1 MALET
6 GNYIKDLD
14 SANPANSDGKA
25 EGDDHLRLI
34 KKVLKNS
41 FPGMAGPFGGVISLS
56 SPRTLVSDDRFQVIL
71 ATNAMTLPL
80 AAVASLG
87 AGWTIEVWA
96 TNGSVVIDPDGSEQ
110 INGANTFL
118 LPQGSNTKIISD
130 GTRFYATQTVPRGV
144 ITMWGGLLADVP
156 AGWLVCDGT
165 NGTPDLRDKF
175 IVGAGND
182 YAVTATGGSADAVVV
197 EHTHSGTTANNG
209 LHTHFGL
216 RSQWPSAGSA
226 NSWMGRH
233 DNTAAF
239 QVDVNAEPNTART
252 SSGGAHNHPF
262 TTNPA
267 GSSGVDANLPP
278 YYALYYIQK
287 A

>member
-41 FPGMAGPFGGVISLS
+41 FPGLAGPFGGIITLS
-56 SPRTLVSDDRFQVIL
+56 SPRTLVADDRLQVIM

-80 AAVASLG
+80 AAAATLG

-96 TNGSVVIDPDGSEQ
+96 TNGAVVIDPDGSEQ

-118 LPQGSNTKIISD
+118 LPSGSNTKIISD
-130 GTRFYATQTVPRGV
+130 GTRFFATQTVPRG
-144 ITMWGGLLADVP
+144 IIAMWGGLLADVP

-175 IVGAGND
+175 IVGAGNA
-182 YAVTATGGSADAVVV
+182 YAVTATGGSKDAVVV
-197 EHTHSGTTANNG
+197 AHTHTITDPG
-209 LHTHFGL
+209 HTHPTNRLAAYGDRYAPDFNSNGYVSDTL
-216 RSQWPSAGSA
+216 NPTGSSVTGIA
-226 NSWMGRH
+226 IN
-233 DNTAAF
+233 
-239 QVDVNAEPNTART
+239 
-252 SSGGAHNHPF
+252 SSGE
-262 TTNPA
+262 A
-267 GSSGVDANLPP
+267 GTDKNLPP
-278 YYALYYIQK
+278 FYSLYYIQK

>member
-34 KKVLKNS
+34 KKVLKNT
-41 FPGMAGPFGGVISLS
+41 FPGMAGPFGGIVTLS

-87 AGWTIEVWA
+87 AGWSIEVWA
-96 TNGSVVIDPDGSEQ
+96 TNGAVVIDPDGSEQ

-118 LPQGSNTKIISD
+118 LPQGSNTRIISD
-130 GTRFYATQTVPRGV
+130 GTRFYATQSVPRGV

-175 IVGAGND
+175 VVGAGNS
-182 YAVTATGGSADAVVV
+182 YAVTATGGSKDAVVV
-197 EHTHSGTTANNG
+197 EHTHTGSTNNSGT
-209 LHTHFGL
+209 HTHTFPV
-216 RSQWPSAGSA
+216 RIHQWGAATSSPTGGA
-226 NSWMGRH
+226 NSTVG
-233 DNTAAF
+233 T
-239 QVDVNAEPNTART
+239 VTT
-252 SSGGAHNHPF
+252 SSDGNHAHSLSVD
-262 TTNPA
+262 PA
-267 GSSGVDANLPP
+267 GVSGIDKNLPP
-278 YYALYYIQK
+278 YYSMYFIQK

>member
-34 KKVLKNS
+34 KKVLKNT
-41 FPGMAGPFGGVISLS
+41 FPGMAGPFGGIVTLS
-56 SPRTLVSDDRFQVIL
+56 SPRTLTSDDRFQVIL

-80 AAVASLG
+80 AAAATLG

-96 TNGSVVIDPDGSEQ
+96 TNGAVVIDPDGSEQ
-110 INGANTFL
+110 INGGNTFM

-130 GTRFYATQTVPRGV
+130 GTKFFATQTVPRGIIV
-144 ITMWGGLLADVP
+144 EWGGTLVDVP
-156 AGWLVCDGT
+156 AGWHVCDGT

-175 IVGAGND
+175 IVGAGNA
-182 YAVTATGGSADAVVV
+182 YAVTAMGGSKDAVVV
-197 EHTHSGTTANNG
+197 AHTHTINDSGHNHANNSGTKIGGGGTVFNG
-209 LHTHFGL
+209 PYIGL
-216 RSQWPSAGSA
+216 
-226 NSWMGRH
+226 
-233 DNTAAF
+233 D
-239 QVDVNAEPNTART
+239 NTART
-252 SSGGAHNHPF
+252 STN
-262 TTNPA
+262 TTGITIN
-267 GSSGVDANLPP
+267 SSGESGTDKNLPP
-278 YYALYYIQK
+278 YYSLYFIQK